1 MTLTDVNKMELLGL
15 LAAVVDGVDGYE
27 SETGDLRYWNEEKI
41 ERARQL
47 IDQLVTNA

>member
-1 MTLTDVNKMELLGL
+1 MTLDMITKAELVDL

-47 IDQLVTNA
+47 IDQLITSA